1 MKQNKIIVIFLLCL
15 FSLSSLAQNN
25 IFSNLRLPFSK
36 KEVMEI
42 NPHVLFFYDVTLTNG
57 KNIVADGFDL
67 SFQTNTYEILHA
79 NGYLDSLFVRE
90 NEKQMHSF
98 DTMTLI
104 YSCSFKVSKQQ
115 MKKEFAYLNVEN
127 IDGNCTLYI
136 NGQKVREYHNA
147 FMRYNDNIKPFLKKG
162 KNKLRLVFSP
172 KDSVRMNQRS
182 PQYLYGWDWHPKT
195 LAPSISAIYLSF
207 EDNKPILD
215 YKSIQTK
222 SIKKDV
228 AEVLLSLKF
237 RKPLT
242 KKHILSLE
250 SDDYSIDFILKPN
263 ESGEYCF
270 PFTIENPKLW
280 WPNGSGEQYLYKS
293 KILIDD
299 VWDSDIR
306 YGIRTI
312 ELVRKKDTLHNP
324 NLRNKKT
331 IGESFYFNVNGQPVF
346 CKGANF
352 ITGPTTKT
360 SDIILAQEA
369 NMNMLRVW
377 GGANYGDEEFY
388 NLCDEYGIMVW
399 QDFPFAC
406 ELYPADSSFL
416 ANVKEEATQNIQR
429 ISGHP
434 SLALYCGNNEIWE
447 GWNNWGWKQMVKDTT
462 KAVEDY
468 NKLFKELLPKLVSE
482 YAPTIDYIHS
492 SPLEY
497 GWGHEESRQ
506 IGDCHY
512 WGVWWG
518 DSTFETYTRKVPR
531 FMSEFGFQSAM
542 NFSTAQKYC
551 SSPYTKN
558 NDAFAIHQKHD
569 RGFELID
576 SRVKEWFGD
585 VIKTDEDY
593 ITYTNLTAAEGL
605 KLAIEAFRRAKP
617 YCMGILFWQYN
628 ELYPCIGWGCID
640 YSSDVKP
647 TYYTAT
653 LSYQPVIFSIDKYSN
668 EDSVFVYACSDVD
681 KEVELDYTIKILDN
695 NDSLHY
701 KFIETTTNIPANES
715 KLIASIAYKDIKD
728 FDKKTCY
735 LWAEGTYE
743 DAYINNY
750 AFFSYPK
757 DYISLQKYLDVI
769 YFYYFGDDIR

>member
-1 MKQNKIIVIFLLCL
+1 MLAHNGEILLNKYEPDTSKTKEQFLEEVEKVFTEEGYSKKIRPMTLEGSVVRLSDIIAYIGRDIEDAIIVGSIKREDVPNEIADILGNNNKDIVNTLTMDVIENSIDKSYLTFSKDIFESLIKLKKWNYEHIYSSKEATINLDILEKGFNDL
-15 FSLSSLAQNN
+15 FYYYLEKLNGRNN
-25 IFSNLRLPFSK
+25 IQIEENMTYSDKL
-36 KEVMEI
+36 
-42 NPHVLFFYDVTLTNG
+42 LFN
-57 KNIVADGFDL
+57 
-67 SFQTNTYEILHA
+67 
-79 NGYLDSLFVRE
+79 FV
-90 NEKQMHSF
+90 N
-98 DTMTLI
+98 
-104 YSCSFKVSKQQ
+104 
-115 MKKEFAYLNVEN
+115 
-127 IDGNCTLYI
+127 
-136 NGQKVREYHNA
+136 
-147 FMRYNDNIKPFLKKG
+147 
-162 KNKLRLVFSP
+162 NK
-172 KDSVRMNQRS
+172 
-182 PQYLYGWDWHPKT
+182 
-195 LAPSISAIYLSF
+195 
-207 EDNKPILD
+207 
-215 YKSIQTK
+215 
-222 SIKKDV
+222 
-228 AEVLLSLKF
+228 
-237 RKPLT
+237 
-242 KKHILSLE
+242 
-250 SDDYSIDFILKPN
+250 SDDYNIDFILKPN

-447 GWNNWGWKQMVKDTT
+447 GWNNWGWKQIVKDTT
-462 KAVEDY
+462 KVVEDY
-468 NKLFKELLPKLVSE
+468 NKLFKELLPELVSE

-585 VIKTDEDY
+585 IIETDEDY

-668 EDSVFVYACSDVD
+668 EDSVFVYACSDID
-681 KEVELDYTIKILDN
+681 KEIKLDYTIKILDN